1 MWWDKLLA
9 VSPVLVALVCLLGL
23 RLSSARTAVAAYVLS
38 VVVALA
44 VPGFR
49 DTAVGDAGAGAVAH
63 AIGMATAKGLLLSF
77 IVIYVLLFGLL
88 LYNVLRE
95 AGALD
100 ALSRVM
106 ARSAGTPVH
115 QALLISA
122 ALGPF
127 LEATTGFGIG
137 IVIAAPLLLAL
148 GFAPERAAVLALL
161 TQSAVPWGALAV
173 GTVLNAEL
181 SGVSLRTLGVGS
193 AWMTVP
199 LYLLYS
205 VVIAGVSGGWRSVWR
220 HTPAILLVWAV
231 LSAATWAVNAHVAV
245 PLAGVIAGGLAAGAF
260 LMFLLVVG
268 KPARSTVHETAA
280 GTDTAGTEGG
290 TGAALPLWRCLAPY
304 GVLVGFSLA
313 ANLWPAFSHWLS
325 IPLVL
330 RAPSLQFELPLLTSP
345 GFALFLASLAG
356 MVLFRLTGR
365 QAWGCVCRTLMQVW
379 PVAVS
384 TAGFVAMSTVMQR
397 AGMIDGVSHA
407 LANWLGAGFVLVSPV
422 LGGLGGFITGSNSAA
437 NAMFAPFQSTMAHAL
452 HQSPAL
458 YAVVQNVA
466 ASNLTMASP
475 SRVAL
480 AASIA
485 GLPGREGTLTR
496 RMMALAVVVIGM
508 VAVMAMAGSG
518 VAARSLR

>member
-1 MWWDKLLA
+1 MLARVGWDEWLA
-9 VSPVLVALVCLLGL
+9 VSP
-23 RLSSARTAVAAYVLS
+23 
-38 VVVALA
+38 
-44 VPGFR
+44 
-49 DTAVGDAGAGAVAH
+49 
-63 AIGMATAKGLLLSF
+63 
-77 IVIYVLLFGLL
+77 
-88 LYNVLRE
+88 
-95 AGALD
+95 
-100 ALSRVM
+100 
-106 ARSAGTPVH
+106 
-115 QALLISA
+115 
-122 ALGPF
+122 
-127 LEATTGFGIG
+127 
-137 IVIAAPLLLAL
+137 VIAAPLLLAL

-181 SGVSLRTLGVGS
+181 SGVPLRTIGVGS

-199 LYLLYS
+199 LYLLYAA
-205 VVIAGVSGGWRSVWR
+205 VIAGLAGGWRSAWR
-220 HTPAILLVWAV
+220 HTPAILVVWAA
-231 LSAATWAVNAHVAV
+231 LSAVTWAVNAYVAV
-245 PLAGVIAGGLAAGAF
+245 PLAGVMAGGVAAGAF
-260 LMFLLVVG
+260 VLYLRVVG
-268 KPARSTVHETAA
+268 QPAGLAVHETAA
-280 GTDTAGTEGG
+280 ERDAAKVVAEA
-290 TGAALPLWRCLAPY
+290 GAALPLWRCLAPY

-313 ANLWPAFSHWLS
+313 VNLWPDVSHALS

-330 RAPSLQFELPLLTSP
+330 RAPALQFELPLLTSP
-345 GFALFLASLAG
+345 GFALLLASLAG
-356 MVLFRLTGR
+356 MALFRLTGR
-365 QAWGCVCRTLMQVW
+365 QAWRCVCRTLVQVW

-407 LANWLGAGFVLVSPV
+407 LAAWLGPGFVFVSPL

-437 NAMFAPFQSTMAHAL
+437 NAMFAPFQTTMAHAL

-458 YAVVQNVA
+458 YAVLQNVA

-508 VAVMAMAGSG
+508 VTGMATAGTAV
-518 VAARSLR
+518 ARG